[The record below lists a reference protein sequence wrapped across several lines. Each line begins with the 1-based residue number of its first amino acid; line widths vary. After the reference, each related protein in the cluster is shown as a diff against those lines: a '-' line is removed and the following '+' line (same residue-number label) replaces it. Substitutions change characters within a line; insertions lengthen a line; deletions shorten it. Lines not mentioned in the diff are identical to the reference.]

1 MKRLDTALTLL
12 LLATS
17 IPSLAAAEQTGAKT
31 SGALRSSETPG
42 VSLTEVVVPG
52 PLVTFEAYQSPSGER
67 SLILLVEP
75 ADDSEGPRFIYEL
88 RMADAARLS
97 DLPVVLPPGT
107 DSLASVDLAGNG
119 TAELLIGEHGRIFR
133 LVGEG
138 KLELALEGEGV
149 DLKGR
154 ARSNLDGSTVAA
166 SELVLAAI
174 GSAKRLNLDPEEGRL
189 RETQSYGIPVKARM
203 QGRWLRLSSPLVSAL
218 PSPDSPREFT
228 YMVGPEPIGDRR
240 LRTLILEAGS
250 GPEGAVRE
258 LWSQLPSP
266 ETVEESQYAL
276 LDGEIVLLVT
286 TIRADKVGIFEKEKL
301 RVLRLS
307 EDRSRSGATPILEV
321 ESRTRNWY
329 SPGVGVFDVNRDGFD
344 DVVLVQPKGLG
355 GGKLVVEAFM
365 GSGSGAFEGQT
376 RRTNLEVESET
387 WSYGQDTNQ
396 DGFPDLV
403 LIEGETLLVFVGNR
417 EATGDL
423 VVNEEPIWRVPIGT
437 VNDRLQVLDV
447 VGDERPE
454 VVLIEREGTGFRLD
468 ESPEE
473 DSSGA
478 VSDTQEKPIRGRL
491 SLVVFSSQTGG

>member
-1 MKRLDTALTLL
+1 
-12 LLATS
+12 
-17 IPSLAAAEQTGAKT
+17 
-31 SGALRSSETPG
+31 
-42 VSLTEVVVPG
+42 
-52 PLVTFEAYQSPSGER
+52 
-67 SLILLVEP
+67 
-75 ADDSEGPRFIYEL
+75 
-88 RMADAARLS
+88 
-97 DLPVVLPPGT
+97 
-107 DSLASVDLAGNG
+107 
-119 TAELLIGEHGRIFR
+119 
-133 LVGEG
+133 
-138 KLELALEGEGV
+138 
-149 DLKGR
+149 
-154 ARSNLDGSTVAA
+154 
-166 SELVLAAI
+166 
-174 GSAKRLNLDPEEGRL
+174 
-189 RETQSYGIPVKARM
+189 
-203 QGRWLRLSSPLVSAL
+203 
-218 PSPDSPREFT
+218 
-228 YMVGPEPIGDRR
+228 
-240 LRTLILEAGS
+240 
-250 GPEGAVRE
+250 
-258 LWSQLPSP
+258 
-266 ETVEESQYAL
+266 
-276 LDGEIVLLVT
+276 
-286 TIRADKVGIFEKEKL
+286 
-301 RVLRLS
+301 
-307 EDRSRSGATPILEV
+307 
-321 ESRTRNWY
+321 
-329 SPGVGVFDVNRDGFD
+329 GVFDVNRDGFD